1 MTFATTHNGNTS
13 TMEWETF
20 NIIMRDRYEDGRKEI
35 RTMILAALEK
45 ALDNADE
52 ANWLGLFQALAIAK
66 DVKIEYPRTM
76 DASVE

>member
-1 MTFATTHNGNTS
+1 
-13 TMEWETF
+13 
-20 NIIMRDRYEDGRKEI
+20 
-35 RTMILAALEK
+35 MILAALEK